1 MRGREALNIVNSNVE
16 LKKNELEEVYT
27 AMKLLSESRNMS
39 LNKSSANPYNDLT
52 PSQSIFKENLNK
64 LGYKKLPNA
73 KSLNYNELEQ
83 LVKLEKSFLNS
94 KSSTVRGMKQIIK
107 ERDFAFSNQFFSNNP
122 NISQLKNV
130 YNFLETEE
138 YSKLKNVFNSDV
150 VIKLMTEVS
159 TKNKKTTSK
168 SLKDSINNYLSDIQ
182 GKEQDSPIINDL
194 INIINNNYKNDIIN
208 KKDLFN

>member
-1 MRGREALNIVNSNVE
+1 MRGREALDIVNSNVE

-27 AMKLLSESRNMS
+27 AMKRITDSRNRS
-39 LNKSSANPYNDLT
+39 LNKTTANPYNDLT

-73 KSLNYNELEQ
+73 DKLSYNELEQ

-107 ERDFAFSNQFFSNNP
+107 ERDFAFSKQFFSNKP
-122 NISQLKNV
+122 SISQLKNV

-138 YSKLKNVFNSDV
+138 YARLKNVFNSDV

-168 SLKDSINNYLSDIQ
+168 SLKDSINNYLSGIQ
-182 GKEQDSPIINDL
+182 GKEQDSPMINDL
-194 INIINNNYKNDIIN
+194 ISVINDNYKKDIIN

>member
-1 MRGREALNIVNSNVE
+1 MRGREALDIVNSNVV

-27 AMKLLSESRNMS
+27 DMKRLSESRNRS
-39 LNKSSANPYNDLT
+39 LNKSSANPYNNLT

-64 LGYKKLPNA
+64 LGYKKLPSA

-107 ERDFAFSNQFFSNNP
+107 ERDFTFSKQFFSNKP

-150 VIKLMTEVS
+150 VIKLITEVS
-159 TKNKKTTSK
+159 SKNKKTTSK
-168 SLKDSINNYLSDIQ
+168 SLRDSINNYLSNIQ
-182 GKEQDSPIINDL
+182 GKEQDSPMINDL

-208 KKDLFN
+208 KKNLFN